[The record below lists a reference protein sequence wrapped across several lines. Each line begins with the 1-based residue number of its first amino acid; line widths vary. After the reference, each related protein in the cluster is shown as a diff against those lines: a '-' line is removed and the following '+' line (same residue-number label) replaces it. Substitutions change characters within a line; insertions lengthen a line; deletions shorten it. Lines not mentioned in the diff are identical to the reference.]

1 MMRVFDFVFVAVGLT
16 ALITLPFLI
25 VAWSN
30 YLGNLPQNRIF
41 PIRSVAFFVG
51 SIVLAGCMAS
61 ISKSLA
67 QGSVLDALDV
77 CSPSNST
84 VLING
89 REVPNRA
96 EVFSALKELRG
107 RSPHHSSPTKAF
119 TVEVR
124 GPSHIILRVA
134 RDSGDRHEY
143 WVFLPNYWITRYNE
157 IGRLITPIF
166 DAY

>member
-1 MMRVFDFVFVAVGLT
+1 LSVLDFVFIIAGLT
-16 ALITLPFLI
+16 ALVTLPFLI
-25 VAWSN
+25 FAWSN
-30 YLGNLPQNRIF
+30 YLGSLPQNRTF

-51 SIVLAGCMAS
+51 SIVVALCTAS
-61 ISKSLA
+61 ISQSLA

-89 REVPNRA
+89 REVPNGV
-96 EVFSALKELRG
+96 EVLSTLRELRG
-107 RSPHHSSPTKAF
+107 RSPHHSSATQSF

-134 RDSGDRHEY
+134 RDSGDPHEY
-143 WVFLPNYWITRYNE
+143 WVFLPKYWITRYNE
-157 IGRLITPIF
+157 IGRLVTPIF
-166 DAY
+166 DPY